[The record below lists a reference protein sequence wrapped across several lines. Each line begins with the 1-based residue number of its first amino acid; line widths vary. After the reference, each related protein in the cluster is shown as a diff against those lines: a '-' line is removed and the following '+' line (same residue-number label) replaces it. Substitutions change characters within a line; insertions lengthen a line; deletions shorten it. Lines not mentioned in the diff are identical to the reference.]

1 VVPGRAWS
9 NDERTVVIQCMVEKQ
24 IDVFEFDGTTLTR
37 KPSIKVSG
45 GPASIRTAWRPLSRP

>member
-1 VVPGRAWS
+1 
-9 NDERTVVIQCMVEKQ
+9 MVEKQ

-37 KPSIKVSG
+37 RPSITVSG